1 MMQDKAVVEAE
12 LAKLMEIRNAFY
24 DYLDE
29 NLPKDARGHF
39 NFSGMPRL
47 EAERVYEHFFK
58 LDYQARKLRAF
69 LVQDYGLNPE

>member
-1 MMQDKAVVEAE
+1 MQDKAVVEAE

-24 DYLDE
+24 AYLDE
-29 NLPKDARGHF
+29 NLPKDALGNF

-47 EAERVYEHFFK
+47 EAEHVYEHFFK

>member
-1 MMQDKAVVEAE
+1 MQDKAVVEEE

-24 DYLDE
+24 AYLDE
-29 NLPKDARGHF
+29 NLPKDAHGNF

-69 LVQDYGLNPE
+69 MVQDYGLSPQ